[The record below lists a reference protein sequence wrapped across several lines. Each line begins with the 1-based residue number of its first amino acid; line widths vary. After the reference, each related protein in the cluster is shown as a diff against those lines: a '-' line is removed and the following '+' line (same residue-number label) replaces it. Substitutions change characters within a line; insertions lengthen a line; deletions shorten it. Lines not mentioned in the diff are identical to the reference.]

1 MYFSK
6 MFTHPSIEI
15 FLIF

>member
-1 MYFSK
+1 